1 MNNNK
6 RDIAEVSIA
15 VILPA
20 YNEEPTVGRT
30 LREFH
35 SVAPGAF
42 FCVVDNNSTDRT
54 ADNARDMLRELKAK
68 GVVLRE
74 ERQGKGN
81 AVRRA
86 LMDVDADVYVLAD
99 ADCTYPADQLPELL
113 APIVEG
119 EADMVCGDRLS
130 GGDYFRQNRRLFHG
144 FGNRLV
150 QSLVNRI
157 SGRDFKDIM
166 TGYRVMSRDFVRLYP
181 IIIEGFQLETNM
193 SLFAAQA
200 RMRVLEI
207 PIRYRDR
214 PEGSVSKLR
223 TFRDGV
229 RVLWS
234 IFTLFRYCSPLIF
247 FSLVAALFALG
258 SLASGGVVIG
268 EWLQT
273 RYITHVPLAIL
284 AVSLGILSAIS
295 LGTGFVLDAFTHQ
308 RRLDLEIRVQRTAT
322 RRFTAT
328 CDMDGESGDTA
339 E

>member
-1 MNNNK
+1 M
-6 RDIAEVSIA
+6 A

-20 YNEEPTVGRT
+20 YNEEQTIGRT
-30 LREFH
+30 MREFH
-35 SVAPGAF
+35 SVAPDAF

-54 ADNARDMLRELKAK
+54 ADNARDMLRELQAE

-86 LMDVDADVYVLAD
+86 LTDVDADVYVLAD
-99 ADCTYPADQLPELL
+99 ADCTYPAGQLPELL
-113 APIVEG
+113 APVMEG
-119 EADMVCGDRLS
+119 TADMVCGDRLS
-130 GGDYFRQNRRLFHG
+130 GGDYFKENRRLFHG

-150 QSLVNRI
+150 QGLVNRV
-157 SGRDFKDIM
+157 SGRRFKDIM
-166 TGYRVMSRDFVRLYP
+166 TGYRVMSRDFVRIYP
-181 IIIEGFQLETNM
+181 IITEGFQLETDM
-193 SLFAAQA
+193 TLFAAQA

-214 PEGSVSKLR
+214 PVGSVSKLH

-229 RVLWS
+229 RILWS
-234 IFTLFRYCSPLIF
+234 IFTLFRYCSPLTF
-247 FSLVAALFALG
+247 FSLVAALFALC
-258 SLASGGVVIG
+258 SLLSGGVVIG

-284 AVSLGILSAIS
+284 AVSLGILAAIS

-308 RRLDLEIRVQRTAT
+308 RRLDLEIRIQSNAT

-328 CDMDGESGDTA
+328 RNKGGNGRNTTE
-339 E
+339 